1 MIEKLQKVED
11 KFREIESQLGDPS
24 VVADVDRFTKLTR
37 ELSNLEPIVKKFQAY
52 KKILAQIE
60 EDKNLL
66 ETGDEELKS
75 LATEELADL
84 KKSKAELDG
93 ELPIL
98 LLPKDPNDD
107 KNVIVEIR
115 GGVGGEEAALFAGD
129 LFKMYARYS
138 ERQGWKVDI
147 VDSNPTNIG
156 GFKEIFFTVDGA
168 GAFSKLKYESGTHR
182 VQRVP
187 VTESS
192 GRIHTSAV
200 TVAVLPEVE
209 EVDVEINPADLRIDT
224 YCASGAGGQY
234 VNRTETAIRIT
245 HLPTGIVV
253 QCQDEKSQLKNKEKA
268 MKVLRARV
276 RDVAVREQNESI
288 AADRKNQV
296 GSGDRSERI
305 RTYNFPQGRVTD
317 HRIGLTLHKL
327 DSVLNGDV
335 YVVGDFDPTF
345 TYEKLRDIADAL
357 IGQGVKC
364 VRGTLYADISMRDTL
379 LYGKGWCWDDV
390 PSTYEPYLS
399 ALMFNRGQNAPAS
412 TKYSKD
418 PAFRPWTHFLITL
431 GDVLKEKGV
440 IAISA
445 EGDTLESFSH
455 GVKTLLSKY
464 SPRCFYTNSTTV
476 EQVLQRTLKNSDN
489 LYAESLFWK
498 LAKINKNKGCTE
510 KDGVR
515 QIEKV
520 LRKAGVAIND
530 VEIADGSG
538 VSLYDY
544 HTANTQIA
552 LLRYAYQNHNIF
564 DYLYPALPIS
574 GKDGTL
580 SKRMTTGNVQYN
592 VHAKTGT
599 LKGVSSLSG
608 YINAPNGHLFA
619 FSIIING
626 VMKNKTGQDFQDR
639 ICTIIAD

>member
-1 MIEKLQKVED
+1 MKIKRFIYVLIALCHSLCVCAQDVSFEQVVGESLSDSVREDSVPWEDRVRLQLD
-11 KFREIESQLGDPS
+11 
-24 VVADVDRFTKLTR
+24 T
-37 ELSNLEPIVKKFQAY
+37 IVY
-52 KKILAQIE
+52 
-60 EDKNLL
+60 
-66 ETGDEELKS
+66 
-75 LATEELADL
+75 
-84 KKSKAELDG
+84 
-93 ELPIL
+93 
-98 LLPKDPNDD
+98 
-107 KNVIVEIR
+107 
-115 GGVGGEEAALFAGD
+115 EAINA
-129 LFKMYARYS
+129 
-138 ERQGWKVDI
+138 
-147 VDSNPTNIG
+147 P
-156 GFKEIFFTVDGA
+156 FTVGMCI
-168 GAFSKLKYESGTHR
+168 Y
-182 VQRVP
+182 
-187 VTESS
+187 
-192 GRIHTSAV
+192 
-200 TVAVLPEVE
+200 
-209 EVDVEINPADLRIDT
+209 DLTQDT
-224 YCASGAGGQY
+224 LFYSF
-234 VNRTETAIRIT
+234 NE
-245 HLPTGIVV
+245 
-253 QCQDEKSQLKNKEKA
+253 N
-268 MKVLRARV
+268 KVLRPAST
-276 RDVAVREQNESI
+276 QKLLTSI
-288 AADRKNQV
+288 SALSLLGASHEYRTKAYYTGKIN
-296 GSGDRSERI
+296 RS
-305 RTYNFPQGRVTD
+305 
-317 HRIGLTLHKL
+317 

-335 YVVGDFDPTF
+335 YIVGDFDPTF

-357 IGQGVKC
+357 IGQGVKG

-418 PAFRPWTHFLITL
+418 PAFRPWTHFLVTL

-455 GVKTLLSKY
+455 GVRTLLSKN